1 MTWPSGTTT
10 WRDANGE
17 VYILMPD
24 ELDQA
29 AMMVA
34 FADQLRQQ
42 AWSGERL
49 SAVAVELILTQ
60 AQSLD
65 EMTALAVC
73 RWRVASPGHNRQLGQ
88 LLGVRHKDAD
98 LGDSV
103 GAVAAV
109 NNQARCAVSV
119 ARWSPTHRSSSST
132 YGIS

>member
-17 VYILMPD
+17 VDILMPD

-34 FADQLRQQ
+34 FANQLRQQ

-49 SAVAVELILTQ
+49 SAVAVDLILAQ

-65 EMTALAVC
+65 EMTALAD
-73 RWRVASPGHNRQLGQ
+73 RAIEMIANPEE
-88 LLGVRHKDAD
+88 K
-98 LGDSV
+98 
-103 GAVAAV
+103 
-109 NNQARCAVSV
+109 
-119 ARWSPTHRSSSST
+119 
-132 YGIS
+132 